1 MREQSGRWPSAG
13 TTGRHGRGLS
23 SSVVLRAAAG
33 LAVGLFAATA
43 AGQHQPGQS
52 PGEPSAGQPQVA
64 SPGDVGAPAK
74 PEAPAPEVDSEK
86 PSFLVGVFLLEYDR
100 PHPGFPSIDDL
111 LQAQVTLGLTD
122 DGYVAPSD
130 AVETVTIALVDIP
143 LQPAMRYSS
152 RALAAVQ
159 RAVVEEMNAFGIIG
173 VTVSPSETEFE
184 PGGDEDPEWGK
195 DLRRAGQTTLTLFV
209 RAGVVSEVRTLAS
222 GDRVPFEQ
230 RINHPAH
237 RRIRENA
244 PVAPYSPDDQDRRDL
259 LRKDL
264 LDQYVFRLNRH
275 PGRRVD
281 LAVAAGAEPGSIALD
296 FLVTENK
303 PWLVY
308 LQVSNTGTEQ
318 TSEWRERVGYV
329 HNQLT
334 GNDDILSLDYVTAGF
349 DSSHALVGSYDF
361 PVVGDWIRVRPFASW
376 SMYEASDVGFAG
388 ETFEGENWALGAES
402 TINFYQRGEAFVD
415 LVLGARYERIE
426 VENTAV
432 DIKGENNFFIPSV
445 GLRFDRV
452 TEIASTRLE
461 AGIEFNVPTVA
472 DTDKNDLDRLGR
484 LDPDDDW
491 YTFQWDL
498 SHSFYIEPVFFR
510 NRWENTGPGGMPTLA
525 HEIALSCRGQYAF
538 GHRLIPNYEQVV
550 GGMYTVRGYDESV
563 VAGDT
568 VVVASAE
575 YRFHLPQALAFD
587 PNPGELWG
595 KPFRTRP
602 QQPYGRADWDLVLK
616 GFFDIGRTINS
627 DRKNF
632 ESDETL
638 IGAGVG
644 IEFLFRRNLS
654 LRLDWGFA
662 LDEVEGKADAGD
674 NRLHFVGTILF

>member
-1 MREQSGRWPSAG
+1 MREQSGRWPSAVSSRRQ
-13 TTGRHGRGLS
+13 GRSLS
-23 SSVVLRAAAG
+23 MVCALVAAAG
-33 LAVGLFAATA
+33 LAAGLCAPASAQT
-43 AGQHQPGQS
+43 QPGQS
-52 PGEPSAGQPQVA
+52 PGEPAPGQPRVA
-64 SPGDVGAPAK
+64 PPAADGARLRGGA
-74 PEAPAPEVDSEK
+74 EDAGADTEK
-86 PSFLVGVFLLEYDR
+86 PSFLVGVFLLEYER

-122 DGYVAPSD
+122 DGYVAPGGG
-130 AVETVTIALVDIP
+130 VETVTLSLMDIP

-173 VTVSPSETEFE
+173 VTVSPSEREFE

-195 DLRRAGQTTLTLFV
+195 DLRRPGQTTLTLII

-222 GDRVPFEQ
+222 GERVPFEE
-230 RINHPAH
+230 RINNPLH

-244 PVAPYSPDDQDRRDL
+244 PVAPYSPDDQTRRDL

-281 LAVAAGAEPGSIALD
+281 VALAVGAEPGTAALD

-308 LQVSNTGTEQ
+308 FQVSNTGTEQ
-318 TSEWRERVGYV
+318 TSEWRERFGFV

-334 GNDDILSLDYVTAGF
+334 NNDDILSIDYVTAGF
-349 DSSHALVGSYDF
+349 DSSHAVVASYDF
-361 PVVGDWIRVRPFASW
+361 PIVGDWIRLRPFASW
-376 SMYEASDVGFAG
+376 STYEASDVGFAN
-388 ETFEGENWALGAES
+388 ETFEGDSWSVGVESAINVFQRAE
-402 TINFYQRGEAFVD
+402 TFVD
-415 LVLGARYERIE
+415 VVLGARYERIE
-426 VENTAV
+426 VNNTSV

-445 GLRFDRV
+445 GVRLDRV

-461 AGIEFNVPTVA
+461 VGVEFNVPSIA

-491 YTFQWDL
+491 YTFRWDL
-498 SHSFYIEPVFFR
+498 SHSFYLEPVFFR
-510 NRWENTGPGGMPTLA
+510 SRWEDTGPGGMPTLA
-525 HEIALSCRGQYAF
+525 HEIALSCRGQHAF
-538 GHRLIPNYEQVV
+538 DHRLIPNFEQVV

-575 YRFHLPQALAFD
+575 YRFHLPQALGFD
-587 PNPGELWG
+587 PNPGEFWG
-595 KPFRTRP
+595 KPFRYRP

-627 DRKNF
+627 DRKSF

-644 IEFLFRRNLS
+644 VEFLFRRNLT
-654 LRLDWGFA
+654 LRLDWGFV
-662 LDEVEGKADAGD
+662 LDEIENKADAGD